1 MYTYDDLI
9 NDPHWFIFNVKMK
22 ISTFFNKF
30 KSVSEY
36 YRKISNSTS
45 VLFGRTNREFFKV
58 VNEGFYR
65 SSIEDNDITII
76 FFFRFS
82 DLSRIFNL
90 LRDLSLRIK
99 KIQYCDVEVHS
110 IDLIQL
116 TDRNLLETS
125 GGINFY
131 QRIKGL
137 YVNPLHKPLHT
148 SKNNI

>member
-22 ISTFFNKF
+22 ISTFFKKF

-82 DLSRIFNL
+82 DLSRIFNQ
-90 LRDLSLRIK
+90 LRELSLRIK
-99 KIQYCDVEVHS
+99 KIQYCEVEVHS

-116 TDRNLLETS
+116 TDRNLIETA

-137 YVNPLHKPLHT
+137 YFREYNFNQILEVQF
-148 SKNNI
+148 